1 MTQDDAA
8 ADHRIPRPAGTAH
21 LDQLRAVTER
31 AAATAEPLRSRY
43 AGAPDALSSRAE
55 RAVEAAREDLLA
67 LSADLHAH
75 PEEGYAEHR
84 SVRAVADLLGR
95 YGVQAHVGAYGP
107 DTALRATTGSGGPRW
122 PCSPSTT
129 RCRASATAVGTTSS
143 VPRRWALSS
152 ACTPSCPGARCPG
165 RPCCSGPRPRKAAAA

>member
-21 LDQLRAVTER
+21 RPPPPPGPAPRAQRRAATGR
-31 AAATAEPLRSRY
+31 AAATAEPLTSRY

-95 YGVQAHVGAYGP
+95 YGIQAQVGAHGLH
-107 DTALRATTGSGGPRW
+107 TAL
-122 PCSPSTT
+122 
-129 RCRASATAVGTTSS
+129 
-143 VPRRWALSS
+143 
-152 ACTPSCPGARCPG
+152 
-165 RPCCSGPRPRKAAAA
+165 